1 MSTEERRVQLVAEVD
16 TTRTRAGF
24 NEIGQQAGQMAQQV
38 TRAGDQ
44 AERAVTGVG
53 AGASTSSQRVDSA
66 SRSIVASIQRTTAA
80 MEAGGRQ
87 TAAYYELMARQ
98 RGVDPSTLRPYL
110 DQLRS
115 VEQAQARTA
124 ASAGAS
130 AAQITN
136 AMRMVPAQLTDVATQ
151 LAGGQSPLLVLL
163 QQGGQLRDQ
172 FGSIPATIRGVG
184 SSILGLVSPVA
195 VGVAA
200 LGALAYAYSEGS
212 KEADAYT
219 RAIIM
224 SGNAAGASTSQLS
237 AYAAAISKTVGT
249 QAEASQAVAAL
260 VSTGQVGA
268 ENLKQFGTVA
278 VQVQKYIGR
287 SVEDTVKDFEELGKS
302 PVQASLK
309 LSESYHYLTAA
320 TYEQIKALQ
329 DQGKSDEAAEVAQKA
344 YSDAFAGRA
353 QAMKDNLGVIE
364 GAWTE
369 AKESAAK
376 AWDVFLGVGRKKTP
390 AQELAEVQEQ
400 IKLARMPAGTGA
412 GERGDAAEMMRAKA
426 ASKLTELLKR
436 ETELQGQVEKD
447 AWDAQQAAAS
457 EKLRQAGLEWSKIMD
472 GTLSKAELQRR
483 EIAKVT
489 NEGLEAGASDEDI
502 KKAVDRVKQKYFDLN
517 NVTLTQLENNRSL
530 QKEKMVGELADAE
543 SQYKRQLIS
552 QDEYYAKKRDI
563 QLREI
568 DLEIPI
574 LKEQARIA
582 DGKEEKSAREK
593 ANGELAVLMQ
603 KRANIISGA
612 ANAIKDADF
621 DRTKTVDALVSGW
634 DRAITA
640 QKEAIAQEIFLF
652 GQSDQAR
659 RVYLEQAKIEA
670 DVRKQIADLAKAGH
684 ALTEQEIADLYRKAA
699 ARKLERGDLLNQE
712 ATLAAANQLLRDN
725 ERFSSQYI
733 ADTDLRAQRITAID
747 AKQWQYLIDHTAEG
761 SEARKKI
768 LEQFDVWMANR
779 QMQPVLDRWK
789 GVIDNLDNNFQEGF
803 RDMLTG
809 GQNVWSSFAKSIG
822 NTLKT
827 SLADALYQV
836 FIKKYVVQVVA
847 GLAGVISG
855 PAIAASLAGE
865 PAAGSVAS
873 SNSAIG
879 TVQAASGLYSVMS
892 RGFSGLNSTL
902 GSGLSSIGDA
912 VGSSGLSQFGSG
924 LSGSAGAASQTLGA
938 PMTGSA
944 SAGASAGSYV
954 SIAASSIGGHYLGNA
969 ISGGYGIGD
978 HGQAI
983 TNAGTAV
990 GAAIGYYFGGVAGG
1004 LLGGAVG
1011 GLANRAFGRGS
1022 TEVEAQG
1029 YQGTLSAT
1037 SLTGKA
1043 YQDLHQDGGW
1053 FSSDRDWKEEKD
1065 FAASMVK
1072 QFTEGLGTIESASAG
1087 FASSLGVQSD
1097 WIRDYSKVFDLKL
1110 TGDATKDQQ
1119 AITDFFGGI
1128 GDEIAKKLVPNLDD
1142 LSKSGETASAALERL
1157 AGEFKGTDQIAQ
1169 LLGFSAS
1176 QLFGEAGLGSAKA
1189 REQLIDLAGGLSVL
1203 ASEASFFNQNF
1214 LTDAER
1220 IKPVAEALDKALASL
1235 GLSTI
1240 PTTRDEFKSLVND
1253 LVTSGAAATESGA
1266 KQLDSLLALAEA
1278 FSQVHPAV
1286 DAVADAAAKAAAE
1299 AEKAAAALQA
1309 VKDAASTMLAGV
1321 NDAYSALQKVVSR
1334 EKSAIQVSV
1343 DTHTAAFNKLQSLSQ
1358 ALHST
1363 LDSLKSPDQKAY
1375 ERAAAQ
1381 AQIRAALAIAQA
1393 GGPLPD
1399 SDSLKNALSAVSQDS
1414 SKLFGSREDYL
1425 FDLLTTQN
1433 DVAQLAGL
1441 TDDSLSVEQKS
1452 LDALNAQ
1459 LKSLDAIVANGQA
1472 QIDALNGQSVATLTL
1487 AQAMA
1492 GFQSSIGSAQAN
1504 SVVAG
1509 TSTLAGMYQNLLGR
1523 APDQAGLQ
1531 YWQGIL
1537 AGGTSLDQI
1546 RSFFTNSDEY
1556 KKLHSFDVG
1565 TNRVPYDMVAQI
1577 HADERIIPAADNRVL
1592 MSVLARASRPS
1603 DNSAVLADAVKG
1615 LQEEN
1620 AKQREVIEGMA
1631 KDMAIMADVL
1641 KGASP
1646 GGSFIRVK
1654 GV

>member
-38 TRAGDQ
+38 TRSGEQ
-44 AERAVTGVG
+44 AERAVAGIG
-53 AGASTSSQRVDSA
+53 SGASASSQRVDSA
-66 SRSIVASIQRTTAA
+66 SRSIIGSIQRTTAA

-87 TAAYYELMARQ
+87 TVAYYEAMARQ
-98 RGVDPSTLRPYL
+98 RGIDPNTLRPYL

-124 ASAGAS
+124 TSAGAS

-195 VGVAA
+195 VGAAA

-224 SGNAAGASTSQLS
+224 SANAAGASTSQLS

-268 ENLKQFGTVA
+268 DNLKQFGAVA

-329 DQGKSDEAAEVAQKA
+329 DQGKNDEAAEVAQKA

-353 QAMKDNLGVIE
+353 KAMKDNLGVIE
-364 GAWTE
+364 GAWMG

-412 GERGDAAEMMRAKA
+412 GDRGDAAEMMRAKA

-447 AWDAQQAAAS
+447 AWDAQQAGAS

-543 SQYKRQLIS
+543 SLYKRQLIS

-612 ANAIKDADF
+612 TNSIKEADF
-621 DRTKTVDALVSGW
+621 DRKKSIDDVVAGW
-634 DRAITA
+634 DRTINA
-640 QKEAIAQEIFLF
+640 QREAVAQELALF

-659 RVYLEQAKIEA
+659 KTYIAQAQIDLELQKKIDERKAKG
-670 DVRKQIADLAKAGH
+670 IAYTA
-684 ALTEQEIADLYRKAA
+684 EEIAGFRARAEASKAA
-699 ARKLERGDLLNQE
+699 AAEEINQE
-712 ATLAAANQLLRDN
+712 AALAAANQLLRDN
-725 ERFSSQYI
+725 EKFSAQYI
-733 ADTDLRAQRITAID
+733 ADADLRAQRITAID
-747 AKQWQYLIDHTAEG
+747 ARQWQYLIDHTEEG

-803 RDMLTG
+803 RDMLVG
-809 GQNVWSSFAKSIG
+809 GQNVWSSFTKSIG
-822 NTLKT
+822 NTLKQ
-827 SLADALYQV
+827 SLAEALYQTFV
-836 FIKKYVVQVVA
+836 KKYVVQIVTS
-847 GLAGVISG
+847 LAGAISG
-855 PAIAASLAGE
+855 PAVAATLSGI
-865 PAAGSVAS
+865 PAPAGSVGAGNSTITAAQAAS
-873 SNSAIG
+873 NMYTMFKSGGTMEQSIASGVQTGFDKLGLSMGGGAPGQAAQWAGQIGGTVGGYMIGSSLNSAI
-879 TVQAASGLYSVMS
+879 SGKYE
-892 RGFSGLNSTL
+892 T
-902 GSGLSSIGDA
+902 GSG
-912 VGSSGLSQFGSG
+912 V
-924 LSGSAGAASQTLGA
+924 
-938 PMTGSA
+938 MT
-944 SAGASAGSYV
+944 V
-954 SIAASSIGGHYLGNA
+954 EKI
-969 ISGGYGIGD
+969 
-978 HGQAI
+978 
-983 TNAGTAV
+983 GTAV
-990 GAAIGYYFGGVAGG
+990 ASAIFGPI
-1004 LLGGAVG
+1004 GGAVAGVIG
-1011 GLANRAFGRGS
+1011 GLVNRAFGMGS
-1022 TEVEAQG
+1022 KEVTSQG
-1029 YQGTLSAT
+1029 VSGTLTAS
-1037 SLTGKA
+1037 SLTGQNYA
-1043 YQDLHQDGGW
+1043 NWHQDGGW
-1053 FSSDRDWKEEKD
+1053 FRSDKD
-1065 FAASMVK
+1065 GKDTTALTDAMVK
-1072 QFTEGLGTIESASAG
+1072 QFTQGLASIESASSG
-1087 FASSLGVQSD
+1087 FASSLGVQAD
-1097 WIRDYSKVFDLKL
+1097 WIKDYSKTFDLKL

-1119 AITDFFGGI
+1119 AITDFFQGI
-1128 GDEIAKKLVPNLDD
+1128 GDEIANKLVPNLSDFN
-1142 LSKSGETASAALERL
+1142 KSGETLSATLQRL
-1157 AGEFKGTDQIAQ
+1157 AGDFQGTDKVAQ

-1176 QLFGEAGLGSAKA
+1176 SLFGSTGLESAKA
-1189 REQLIDLAGGLSVL
+1189 REQLIDLAGGLQVL
-1203 ASEASFFNQNF
+1203 SGYASTFNQNF
-1214 LTDAER
+1214 LSDAER

-1240 PTTRDEFKSLVND
+1240 PTTRDEFKALVDD
-1253 LVTSGAAATESGA
+1253 LITSGAAASESGA

-1278 FSQVHPAV
+1278 FAQVHPAV
-1286 DAVADAAAKAAAE
+1286 DAVAEAAAKAAAE

-1343 DTHTAAFNKLQSLSQ
+1343 DTHTAAFTKLQSLSQ

-1363 LDSLKSPDQKAY
+1363 LDSLQSPEQKLYA
-1375 ERAAAQ
+1375 RAMAQ
-1381 AQIRAALAIAQA
+1381 AEIRADLAITKA
-1393 GGPLPD
+1393 GGTL
-1399 SDSLKNALSAVSQDS
+1399 SDAQVESLKKALGAVTQDASSQFS
-1414 SKLFGSREDYL
+1414 SYSDYMR
-1425 FDLLTTQN
+1425 DLLKTQN
-1433 DVAQLAGL
+1433 DVAQLGDI

-1472 QIDALNGQSVATLTL
+1472 QIDALNGQSVGLLSL
-1487 AQAMA
+1487 AQVMA
-1492 GFQSSIGSAQAN
+1492 AFQSSIGSAQAN
-1504 SVVAG
+1504 PVVGG
-1509 TSTLAGMYQNLLGR
+1509 TSTIAGFYQDLLGR
-1523 APDQAGLQ
+1523 APDQSGVQ
-1531 YWQGIL
+1531 FWQDQI
-1537 AGGTSLDQI
+1537 ARGTSLDSI
-1546 RSFFTNSDEY
+1546 RSAILGSDEY
-1556 KKLHSFDVG
+1556 KKLHPFAVG
-1565 TNRVPYDMVAQI
+1565 TNFVPETMPALI
-1577 HADERIIPAADNRVL
+1577 HQGERIIPAADNRML
-1592 MSVLARASRPS
+1592 MSVLARASNPS
-1603 DNSAVLADAVKG
+1603 SNVEVLAAAVDRLTAKVAEQQAALDRIANNTG
-1615 LQEEN
+1615 DHKDMFEN
-1620 AKQREVIEGMA
+1620 ATDGGNAIRAEVINT
-1631 KDMAIMADVL
+1631 
-1641 KGASP
+1641 
-1646 GGSFIRVK
+1646 VK
-1654 GV
+1654 TKEVA

>member
-1097 WIRDYSKVFDLKL
+1097 WIRDYSKVFD
-1110 TGDATKDQQ
+1110 
-1119 AITDFFGGI
+1119 
-1128 GDEIAKKLVPNLDD
+1128 
-1142 LSKSGETASAALERL
+1142 
-1157 AGEFKGTDQIAQ
+1157 QIAQ